1 MLLLPA
7 NLDGCSSGGEHP
19 HRLSSGSRTA
29 GRPVYA
35 RPVIWTF
42 DYPLQT
48 ERLNLRPH
56 TIADLYD
63 LAVFHGDPDVTR
75 YIPWPVRDREQ
86 VRAAL
91 VAKIPQISASTT
103 GEWIVLAVEERR
115 SRTVIGEVLLKR
127 ESDCVAEVGYAFA
140 TQAQGKGLATEA
152 VVHLMDVSQRELGIT
167 TFDAVIEEPNV
178 ASARLLA
185 RAGFVPAPSTEPG
198 LLSFQRTVTHP
209 MASTTPHPGHKTT
222 AGTAAPP
229 ERRTP

>member
-1 MLLLPA
+1 M
-7 NLDGCSSGGEHP
+7 
-19 HRLSSGSRTA
+19 
-29 GRPVYA
+29 
-35 RPVIWTF
+35 IWTF
-42 DYPLQT
+42 DYPMQT

-56 TIADLYD
+56 TIADLDD

-91 VAKIPQISASTT
+91 VAKIPQISAATT

-115 SRTVIGEVLLKR
+115 SGMVIGEILLKR
-127 ESDCVAEVGYAFA
+127 ESDSVAEVGYAFA

-152 VVHLMDVSQRELGIT
+152 VVHLMDVAQRELGIT
-167 TFDAVIEEPNV
+167 TFDAVIEEPNA

-198 LLSFQRTVTHP
+198 LLSFQRTVSRPT
-209 MASTTPHPGHKTT
+209 ASTTPHPRLETIHS
-222 AGTAAPP
+222 TAAAP